1 MIREMRSLE
10 RSYSMESLY
19 QTIGKS
25 RQHYAQRV
33 CREQSNKQ
41 KELAVIDAVMKWREE
56 HPRMGSRAMYYSM
69 LDAGIELGLGVSKF
83 EGLLSERGLTIG
95 KIRRYGPQ
103 TSDGKGK
110 DEYENLTNGLI
121 LDGINQLI
129 VGDITYYWVDEKW
142 HYIFTL
148 KDVYS
153 QRILGIQPSRTL
165 QVESALK
172 CLTELE
178 QTRGRSSLAGCIHH
192 TDDGSQYNAIVYVNQ
207 IKYLQMRI
215 SRSSSCQENGSAE
228 QLNHVVKN
236 MYMEGWSIST
246 FKELVPACKEFKYL
260 NNERRAIAQLGYLTP
275 IGFEKALEHTPNEQ
289 RIKKTMYD
297 FNK

>member
-1 MIREMRSLE
+1 
-10 RSYSMESLY
+10 MESVY
-19 QTIGKS
+19 HTIGKS
-25 RQHYAQRV
+25 RQHYAQQLCGARS
-33 CREQSNKQ
+33 RKLTES
-41 KELAVIDAVMKWREE
+41 AVIDEVIKWRED

-69 LDAGIELGLGVSKF
+69 REAGVELGLGVSKF
-83 EGLLSERGLTIG
+83 ESLLSQRGLTVG

-110 DEYENLTNGLI
+110 EGYENLTNGLVV
-121 LDGINQLI
+121 DGINQLI

-153 QRILGIQPSRTL
+153 QRILSIHPSRTL
-165 QVESALK
+165 QMENALK

-178 QTRGRSSLAGCIHH
+178 VARGRPSLEGCIHH
-192 TDDGSQYNAIVYVNQ
+192 TDDGSQYNARAYVNQ
-207 IKYLQMRI
+207 INALRMRI

-236 MYMEGWSIST
+236 MYLEGWSIST

-260 NNERRAIAQLGYLTP
+260 NNEKRAIAQLGYLTP
-275 IGFEKALEHTPNEQ
+275 IGFEKAQEEIPNEQ